1 MELYKNKTL
10 INLKNHSKELLK
22 LEYDAKLSE
31 RIINEIYNY
40 FKEVTLVSVENQE
53 VNNLSAINASSGKA
67 LSINHAAQCFLDY
80 KRTTKLLKGF
90 VACIRDK
97 QKKHP
102 QKKINILY
110 TGCGPFAPFFI
121 LVAPLFTS
129 KEIQFTLLEIN
140 KSSLDK
146 AKILT
151 NALILT
157 DYVES
162 YILSDATSLHLNA
175 PDQYDI
181 LFSETLDALLY
192 RECYVP
198 ILWNLLPQL
207 SKNISVIP
215 ENVKIDL
222 YFKNSYKKVFSKNI
236 FDVRE
241 RVKKSSLISS
251 LPIQFKT
258 VKVPL
263 KDASE
268 YDKLLF
274 TTEVY
279 VYKDLKLLNDESSIS
294 RGLEMDIN
302 KPIVHKTVYLTYH
315 TSPNIELKLALEN

>member
-22 LEYDAKLSE
+22 LDYDTELSE
-31 RIINEIYNY
+31 KIINEIYSY
-40 FKEVTLVSVENQE
+40 FKEVTLVSVDNQE
-53 VNNLSAINASSGKA
+53 VNNLTMINASSGAA

-80 KRTTKLLKGF
+80 KRTTKFLKGLMK
-90 VACIRDK
+90 CIKDK
-97 QKKHP
+97 QKQLP
-102 QKKINILY
+102 GTRINILY
-110 TGCGPFAPFFI
+110 AGCGPFAPFLT

-129 KEIQFTLLEIN
+129 EEIKFTLLEIN
-140 KSSLDK
+140 KSSLES
-146 AKILT
+146 AKVLIS
-151 NALILT
+151 ALNLT
-157 DYVES
+157 DYVDS
-162 YILSDATSLHLNA
+162 YILSDATTLKLKD
-175 PDQYDI
+175 PDQYNI

-207 SKNISVIP
+207 SENISVIP

-222 YFKNSYKKVFSKNI
+222 YFKNSSKKVFSTNI

-251 LPIQFKT
+251 LPIQFDS
-258 VKVPL
+258 VNVPL
-263 KDASE
+263 FSASE
-268 YDKLLF
+268 YEKLLF

-279 VYKDLKLLNDESSIS
+279 VYKDLQLLNDESSIS
-294 RGLEMDIN
+294 RGLEMNIE
-302 KPIVHKTVYLTYH
+302 KPIIHKSVNLTYY